1 MTWIQVGE
9 ASDIFVGDMQ
19 HFYVEDVDLDVYHLE
34 DGWYATSDI
43 CTHQDCSLSDGDM
56 EGTEIVCWC
65 HGGAFDMRT
74 GAATRLPCTIPVE
87 TFPVRIRNGQIEVEF
102 D

>member
-1 MTWIQVGE
+1 
-9 ASDIFVGDMQ
+9 
-19 HFYVEDVDLDVYHLE
+19 
-34 DGWYATSDI
+34 
-43 CTHQDCSLSDGDM
+43 M

-102 D
+102 V